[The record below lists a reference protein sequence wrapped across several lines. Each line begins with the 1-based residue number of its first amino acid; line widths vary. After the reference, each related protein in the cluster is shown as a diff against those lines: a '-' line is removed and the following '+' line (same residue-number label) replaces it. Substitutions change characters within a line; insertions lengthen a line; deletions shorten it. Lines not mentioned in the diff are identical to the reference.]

1 MNRIFGF
8 VSMYSNVS
16 FAYQKDEWRREAPP
30 LIFANKNLGGG
41 GHPPPL
47 IFSVAIFVSQKFSS
61 L

>member
-30 LIFANKNLGGG
+30 HK
-41 GHPPPL
+41 
-47 IFSVAIFVSQKFSS
+47 FSVAIFVSQKFSS